1 MKTIESRAEEY
12 ADNFVVGDSAIIVD
26 LLHKVAEESYIKGA
40 TEQRE
45 IDTDKACKW
54 LLENCFVDMG
64 SHDTDV
70 HFKSGYIHD
79 FLKAMRE
86 E

>member
-1 MKTIESRAEEY
+1 MTEIEKRAKEY

-45 IDTDKACKW
+45 IDLERMIAYVESMPQDVSRQDIIDGIIKA
-54 LLENCFVDMG
+54 
-64 SHDTDV
+64 
-70 HFKSGYIHD
+70 I
-79 FLKAMRE
+79 E